1 MNYPK
6 LSGKFTEE
14 DYLKLSEFAKNYDH
28 SQFFNEIKDKFNWIF
43 DKDDMDYIA
52 LYLQICIKTSRPL
65 YLHGYVISS
74 ALYDYIKKNPEI
86 ENLTILETGT
96 ARGFAD
102 VVMAKVLKENNV
114 KGKIHTID
122 WTDKISNC
130 ILKPGNVTIPTHE
143 VLEKWSEYRDNY
155 INFLKGDS
163 KSILKKL
170 DIGRIHFA
178 FLDGAHKY
186 DDLMRELNFVE
197 SNQESG
203 DIIICDDYTINQFP
217 EICKAVDTFLRTD
230 KYEHQIFFGKDGVK
244 ERGYVYMKRK

>member
-1 MNYPK
+1 MKFPK
-6 LSGKFTEE
+6 LSGKYTVD

-28 SQFFNEIKDKFNWIF
+28 SSFFTELSKSFDWTF

-52 LYLQICIKTSRPL
+52 LYLQICIKDSRPL
-65 YLHGYVISS
+65 YLHGYVVSS
-74 ALYDYIKKNPEI
+74 SLYDYIKKNPEI
-86 ENLTILETGT
+86 ENFTILETGT

-122 WTDKISNC
+122 WTDTISNC
-130 ILKPGNVTIPTHE
+130 ILKPGNGKLSTHD

-155 INFLKGDS
+155 INFIKGDS
-163 KSILKKL
+163 KTILKNL

-186 DDLMRELNFVE
+186 NELMRELNYVE
-197 SNQESG
+197 RYQKSG
-203 DIIICDDYTINQFP
+203 DIIICDDYTIEQFP
-217 EICKAVDTFLRTD
+217 DICKAIDTFLKTD
-230 KYEHQIFFGKDGVK
+230 KYEYKIFYGDDGKK
-244 ERGYVYMKRK
+244 RRGYVYMKRK